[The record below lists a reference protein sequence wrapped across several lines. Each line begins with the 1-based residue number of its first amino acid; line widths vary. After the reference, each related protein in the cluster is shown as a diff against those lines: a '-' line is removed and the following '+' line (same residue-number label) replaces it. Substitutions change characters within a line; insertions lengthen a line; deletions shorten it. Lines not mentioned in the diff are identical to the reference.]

1 MREQTGSAPG
11 FLEKFVSQ
19 FIFTNV
25 YVVVIPYRPDMHKP
39 PTFYLLVYPSDRVAS
54 PKYRVAIEFAQLT
67 VKKPDTPDA
76 VLEVT
81 DTATKSKFK
90 LLEAPNERG
99 QVVRLYNACKGLV
112 PVNAPGTPPTPSKAP
127 FPPMPASYTP
137 QGASGAAT
145 PSSSRPSASGTPAA
159 RVSDHGKATDSE
171 DEALAMAIAASLET
185 AKLEPGAAASH
196 DRYGGWADEESS
208 EFGGWGGPTRPKSP
222 PRAAGPAAGAAAAY
236 TPAPLPS
243 RAPTGPKP
251 AIANL
256 PGAAGSAL
264 PPIPGRQQQ
273 KPAGESYGGW
283 AVVEEG
289 PAGGWADGR
298 ASAPASAP
306 PLPGSEG
313 GVSYDY
319 RPGGSS
325 GAQSGASYD
334 YHPSAGGSA
343 TPPPTAPSAPGAGY
357 AVVGETPPSA
367 SHEAAS
373 SHGYGGTGQTHRPGG
388 GVTYDYHPGG
398 SGESKIAYPSID
410 QSPVQYPR
418 ISAEDMRKPNLGGA
432 GASSLKKAGEPTCA
446 VCLDQPAEAVCV
458 PCGHV
463 AGCMECLTEIKRK
476 GMGCPICRMPIKEV
490 VKIYM
495 PN

>member
-1 MREQTGSAPG
+1 MGQNMSLEEKVFACTAKGDIDNIRKLKTHGAGLEWRDAKGRTPLMYACNHAELYETAKTLLELGANVNAVRPREGGGTPLHHAARQGQERITSLLLSYNANPFILNDENETAHDIARRSGYVGVVRAIEQKIALFAAPMREQTGSAPG

-208 EFGGWGGPTRPKSP
+208 EFGGWGGSHPSKVP
-222 PRAAGPAAGAAAAY
+222 PESCGPCCRRSRRLHPCAAAVESPNRAQACDCE
-236 TPAPLPS
+236 PA
-243 RAPTGPKP
+243 RCCG
-251 AIANL
+251 I
-256 PGAAGSAL
+256 G
-264 PPIPGRQQQ
+264 
-273 KPAGESYGGW
+273 
-283 AVVEEG
+283 
-289 PAGGWADGR
+289 
-298 ASAPASAP
+298 AP
-306 PLPGSEG
+306 PH
-313 GVSYDY
+313 
-319 RPGGSS
+319 
-325 GAQSGASYD
+325 SGAS
-334 YHPSAGGSA
+334 ATEACGRELWGLGGCR
-343 TPPPTAPSAPGAGY
+343 G
-357 AVVGETPPSA
+357 
-367 SHEAAS
+367 
-373 SHGYGGTGQTHRPGG
+373 RPGWGVGGWESFRTCFRTPSSRLGGRRQLRLSPG
-388 GVTYDYHPGG
+388 GVLRGTIRG
-398 SGESKIAYPSID
+398 
-410 QSPVQYPR
+410 Q
-418 ISAEDMRKPNLGGA
+418 L
-432 GASSLKKAGEPTCA
+432 
-446 VCLDQPAEAVCV
+446 
-458 PCGHV
+458 
-463 AGCMECLTEIKRK
+463 
-476 GMGCPICRMPIKEV
+476 
-490 VKIYM
+490 
-495 PN
+495 